1 MLGTLAALCLAQNVT
16 PSQISTESRF
26 ELAAPLVLPAVY
38 IHHQLAKHGIAQST
52 AHRLDLQ
59 ARILWVDATANLG
72 RVNSEEKIAELCK
85 KVAETGFNTI
95 VFDIKPINGYTMYP
109 SKLTDQITAW
119 RKDTMPAGFD
129 PLIHMVEEAHK
140 NKLSLFVSLNAFS
153 EGHSYGKR
161 DFGKTDNQF
170 FKPGWGYDHPELQT
184 TRYIP
189 IPTYNNITIS
199 PTLDANPDSHPLAIY
214 TDPEKAPNN
223 AIYITLDANGIVGEV
238 TYTKPQNLNGLAML
252 TSSTVAGIDA
262 LQDLAPGNKI
272 TISSTPTFQP
282 SGTAQNQIPLMMNP
296 HNEVIQKRTYAF
308 IDEVASNY
316 KIDGLLYDDRLRF
329 GGLDSDFS
337 SSTRTLFEKAINQK
351 VQNWPDDIY
360 SYSYTPSLTPRL
372 QPGRLYDAWLAFRS
386 QTLTNWVI
394 QARKHLKSKRPNA
407 LFGIYAGSW
416 YGDYQKY
423 GNNYASP
430 DLNAGFPFITPGYKK
445 TGFANQLDL
454 LITGCYYPNGT
465 VFEAIQTGSAPG
477 RTVEAGGIL
486 TNRVARDQS
495 WSVAGIMIADF
506 FSNPEKIQPAL
517 QAATATTQGVMVF
530 DLSHNIE
537 DFWPTFAQAFKT
549 KKLAPYQVPGLLDK
563 VRAQRADFDKR
574 GFKEPP
580 FPIFEGAPGT
590 GF

>member
-1 MLGTLAALCLAQNVT
+1 MLGTIAALCLAQNIT
-16 PSQISTESRF
+16 PTQISTESRF
-26 ELAAPLVLPAVY
+26 ELVAPLALPPVY
-38 IHHQLAKHGIAQST
+38 IHHQLAKYGLAQST
-52 AHRLDLQ
+52 ANRLDLQ

-72 RVNSEEKIAELCK
+72 RVNSKDKIAELCK
-85 KVAETGFNTI
+85 KVADTGFNTI

-109 SKLTDQITAW
+109 SKLTEQITFW
-119 RKDTMPAGFD
+119 RDSKMPEGFD
-129 PLIHMVEEAHK
+129 PLLHMVEEAHK
-140 NKLSLFVSLNAFS
+140 QKLTLFVSMNAFS

-161 DFGKTDNQF
+161 DFGKADNQF
-170 FKPGWGYDHPELQT
+170 FKPGWGYEHPDLQT
-184 TRYIP
+184 TRYVP
-189 IPTYNNITIS
+189 IPTYKNITIS
-199 PTLDANPDSHPLAIY
+199 PTLDSNPQNHPLAIY
-214 TDPEKAPNN
+214 TDLKKTPEN
-223 AIYITLDANGIVGEV
+223 AYYVALEGSGLIRSSSF
-238 TYTKPQNLNGLAML
+238 TKPESLNGLAL
-252 TSSTVAGIDA
+252 LVATGDA
-262 LQDLAPGNKI
+262 IKELAKLGPGNKV
-272 TISSTPTFQP
+272 TIDSQATFQP
-282 SGTAQNQIPLMMNP
+282 SDEAQNQIPLMMNP
-296 HNEVIQKRTYAF
+296 HNETIQQRTFAF

-316 KIDGLLYDDRLRF
+316 KVDGLLYDDRLRF

-337 SSTRTLFEKAINQK
+337 PETREQFETAINQK

-360 SYSYTPSLTPRL
+360 TYQYTPSLTPRL
-372 QPGRLYDAWLAFRS
+372 QPGRLYDAWLAFRA
-386 QTLTNWVI
+386 QTLSNWVT
-394 QARKHLKSKRPNA
+394 QAKSHLKSKRPNA

-430 DLNAGFPFITPGYKK
+430 DLNAGFPFITPTYKK

-454 LITGCYYPNGT
+454 LVTGCYYPNGT
-465 VFEAIQTGSAPG
+465 VLEAIQSGAAPG

-486 TNRVARDQS
+486 TNRVVRDQS

-506 FSNPEKIQPAL
+506 WNAPDKIQSAL
-517 QAATATTQGVMVF
+517 QAAAATTQGVMVF

-537 DFWPTFAQAFKT
+537 DFWPTFAQAFKRPAR
-549 KKLAPYQVPGLLDK
+549 APYQVPGLLDK